1 MNAVDTRII
10 REPHPKVPNEGEKR
24 LARLEER
31 YRHELL
37 DVEERCELRERIL
50 RRKLGLDG

>member
-1 MNAVDTRII
+1 MDTRII